1 MGTIVITQEQSA
13 REARR
18 EEFGVF
24 LQNPRFFNYH
34 LTGDVSQVAHKKTS
48 EDCAGRYKK
57 TKRWLTKKPAADFVP
72 KVVFYLTFYCMCV
85 CTCVNPSP

>member
-1 MGTIVITQEQSA
+1 MITQEQSA

-18 EEFGVF
+18 EKFGVF

-48 EDCAGRYKK
+48 EDCAGRYEK
-57 TKRWLTKKPAADFVP
+57 TKRWLAKKPAADFVP
-72 KVVFYLTFYCMCV
+72 KVIFLSDILLYCGV
-85 CTCVNPSP
+85 RPERP